1 MITTKSL
8 KKPRDV
14 ADYFVTQYTKKKMVG
29 MLWCVGVPEV
39 LDVPR

>member
-14 ADYFVTQYTKKKMVG
+14 ADYFVTQYTKKMVG